1 MQQQIKIDGERF
13 SVKNGK
19 LTPIVRVGFDK
30 FCDNLGAK
38 IRHHRN
44 AKRMTLTE
52 LACKTELSMSLLSQI
67 EHGNISPSM
76 QTLWKLSSA
85 LKMSFKI
92 DARKG

>member
-30 FCDNLGAK
+30 FCDNLGDK
-38 IRHHRN
+38 IRHHRKS
-44 AKRMTLTE
+44 KRITLSVLAALTE
-52 LACKTELSMSLLSQI
+52 LSASLLSQI
-67 EHGNISPSM
+67 ENGEISPSI
-76 QTLWKLSSA
+76 QTLWKISHA
-85 LKMSFKI
+85 LKISFKI